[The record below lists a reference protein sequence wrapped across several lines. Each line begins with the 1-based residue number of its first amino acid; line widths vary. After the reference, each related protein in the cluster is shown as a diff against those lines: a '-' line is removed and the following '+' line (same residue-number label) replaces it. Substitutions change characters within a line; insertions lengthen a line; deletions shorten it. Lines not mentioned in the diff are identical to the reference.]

1 MAFAPHMPPGAAV
14 GILWL
19 FMFDPNYGLSRWAFS
34 LFGADSPAWTT
45 TSDWSLWSIT
55 IAYTWRR
62 LGFVTVICYTAIL
75 DLPKDL
81 YEAAAL
87 DGAHGWKLFRHLTL
101 PPLSPI
107 TFFLSITGII
117 SAAQAFDIISIMT
130 DGGPGTSSSTLSWM
144 VYEEA
149 FQKFDIGGASAAATV
164 FARDP
169 PGHHLRAGPLRRE
182 EGELRLMSTLSSAPS
197 AQLPDGTA
205 APAGTSVPR
214 NTGRRR
220 GPRRRP
226 WVTAPLI
233 AGVLATIAVFL
244 VPLYWLF
251 SSALKPHQDIYSW
264 PLQWIPTELTF
275 SNFVGAWEAA
285 AFDRFFLNSIITTGV
300 GTVLEIVLAIL
311 CAYAFV
317 FVEFRFKKI
326 VFGLIVASLMLPG
339 HVTLIVNYITVA
351 NLGWLNTYAGIIL
364 PGIASA
370 FAMFLI
376 YQHMRTID
384 KDILQAAE
392 IDGAGHIRRMLTIVV
407 PLSSPMILT
416 ATLIVMVGKWNEY
429 VWPLIVTSTEDMR
442 TLPIGSLFLRARRAT
457 ATGA

>member
-1 MAFAPHMPPGAAV
+1 
-14 GILWL
+14 
-19 FMFDPNYGLSRWAFS
+19 
-34 LFGADSPAWTT
+34 
-45 TSDWSLWSIT
+45 
-55 IAYTWRR
+55 
-62 LGFVTVICYTAIL
+62 
-75 DLPKDL
+75 
-81 YEAAAL
+81 
-87 DGAHGWKLFRHLTL
+87 
-101 PPLSPI
+101 
-107 TFFLSITGII
+107 
-117 SAAQAFDIISIMT
+117 
-130 DGGPGTSSSTLSWM
+130 
-144 VYEEA
+144 
-149 FQKFDIGGASAAATV
+149 
-164 FARDP
+164 
-169 PGHHLRAGPLRRE
+169 
-182 EGELRLMSTLSSAPS
+182 MSTLSSAPS

-205 APAGTSVPR
+205 APEGTSVPR

-220 GPRRRP
+220 GPRRP
-226 WVTAPLI
+226 AWATALLVL
-233 AGVLATIAVFL
+233 GVLATIAVFL

-251 SSALKPHQDIYSW
+251 SSALKPHQDIYTW

-317 FVEFRFKKI
+317 FVEFRFKKV

-376 YQHMRTID
+376 YQYMRTID

-442 TLPIGSLFLRARRAT
+442 TLPIGLLFLRSQEGYSNWGVIMA
-457 ATGA
+457 GAVFVYLPMLILFFLAQKRIIGGLAAGAMK

>member
-1 MAFAPHMPPGAAV
+1 
-14 GILWL
+14 
-19 FMFDPNYGLSRWAFS
+19 
-34 LFGADSPAWTT
+34 
-45 TSDWSLWSIT
+45 
-55 IAYTWRR
+55 
-62 LGFVTVICYTAIL
+62 
-75 DLPKDL
+75 
-81 YEAAAL
+81 
-87 DGAHGWKLFRHLTL
+87 
-101 PPLSPI
+101 
-107 TFFLSITGII
+107 
-117 SAAQAFDIISIMT
+117 
-130 DGGPGTSSSTLSWM
+130 
-144 VYEEA
+144 
-149 FQKFDIGGASAAATV
+149 
-164 FARDP
+164 
-169 PGHHLRAGPLRRE
+169 
-182 EGELRLMSTLSSAPS
+182 MSTLSSAPS

-205 APAGTSVPR
+205 AAAGTSVPR

-226 WVTAPLI
+226 WVTALLI

-442 TLPIGSLFLRARRAT
+442 TLPIGLLFLRSQEGYSNWGVIMA
-457 ATGA
+457 GAVFVSLPMLILFFLAQKRIIGGLAAGAMK